1 MDFDKVHAKCFAALP
16 KIAKGD
22 VPPKFAKHAQA
33 HLAECDE
40 CREELARIKAGG
52 EPRPREVSPRQ
63 SALTDMPLGSI
74 PVTAGVPSPPT
85 PLVVTVE
92 PSKWLRWLP
101 WLAGL
106 LVLETALL
114 GWLLFQSGRPFSV
127 LMRCMA
133 GGA

>member
-1 MDFDKVHAKCFAALP
+1 MDFDKVHTKCFAALP

-22 VPPKFAKHAQA
+22 VPPKMAKHAQG

-40 CREELARIKAGG
+40 CRTELARLKAGG
-52 EPRPREVSPRQ
+52 EPRPRPLSPRP
-63 SALTDMPLGSI
+63 ATLTDVPLGHI

-85 PLVVTVE
+85 PLIATVE
-92 PSKWLRWLP
+92 PSPWLRWLP
-101 WLAGL
+101 LLLGL

-114 GWLLFQSGRPFSV
+114 GWILFQSGQPFSAF
-127 LMRCMA
+127 MRCLV